1 MWEKIVAFFMSII
14 AFFTSLFS
22 FGGTDG
28 SGNSGSN
35 DGYIFKNL
43 SYGSHQRQVMDL
55 YLPQENDG
63 EVGLILFIHG
73 GGWIEGNK
81 DEYAE
86 ALKVACNDL
95 GYAAAAINYRYI
107 SETVDLHDVAD
118 DIDLA
123 LKKVKEK
130 GNEKGINVN
139 KMLLTGSSAG
149 AHLSMFY
156 AYSRKNTAPIT
167 PAAVVS
173 NCGPT
178 DLSDE
183 NFFYNQDLNVNN
195 GLGDEEFVSLL
206 FSYACGQKFTYA
218 ERASAKEALL
228 KVSPI
233 YYVDSSTVPTVINH
247 GQKDNIVPYSNA
259 TALVEKFK
267 ECGVTYDFNIYP
279 NSGHELGKDPD
290 NRKVADDLLFKYIKT
305 YLGVEPA
312 AKW

>member
-22 FGGTDG
+22 FGGADTDG
-28 SGNSGSN
+28 
-35 DGYIFKNL
+35 YTFKNL
-43 SYGSHQRQVMDL
+43 AYGSHERQVMDL
-55 YLPQENDG
+55 YLPEKNDG
-63 EVGLILFIHG
+63 EVGLVLFIHG

-81 DEYAE
+81 DGYKD

-123 LKKVKEK
+123 LKKIKEK
-130 GNEKGINVN
+130 GSEKGININ
-139 KMLLTGSSAG
+139 KVLLTGSSAG

-156 AYSRKNTAPIT
+156 AYSRKDTAPIT

-183 NFFYNQDLNVNN
+183 NFFYNKDLNVNN

-218 ERASAKEALL
+218 ERAAAKEALL

-233 YYVDSSTVPTVINH
+233 YYVNASTVPTVINH

-259 TALVEKFK
+259 TAIVEKFK
-267 ECGVTYDFNIYP
+267 EYGVKYDFNSYP
-279 NSGHELGKDPD
+279 NSNHSLSDDEANIDI
-290 NRKVADDLLFKYIKT
+290 ADDLLIEYVKT
-305 YLGVEPA
+305 YLGTEA
-312 AKW
+312 TAKW